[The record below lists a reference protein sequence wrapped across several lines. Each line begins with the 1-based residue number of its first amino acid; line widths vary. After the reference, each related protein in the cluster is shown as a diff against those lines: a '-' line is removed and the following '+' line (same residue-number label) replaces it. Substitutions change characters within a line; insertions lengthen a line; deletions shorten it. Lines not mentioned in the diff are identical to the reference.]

1 MRYDGESLTE
11 VDHLNEYVMTSLRRV
26 EGVDLRY
33 VASRFGECEVERILA
48 SARGWIEAEMLCYDG
63 HTLAIPTAKFMM
75 SDAVI
80 ESIFA

>member
-1 MRYDGESLTE
+1 
-11 VDHLNEYVMTSLRRV
+11 
-26 EGVDLRY
+26 
-33 VASRFGECEVERILA
+33 VERILA
-48 SARGWIEAEMLCYDG
+48 SARGWIEAEVLSYDG